1 MMYTTREFR
10 KNLKQAL
17 EAAGDNGGVYVSRR
31 NKKYIISEVKGVTVN
46 IDPILDVTQVKCL

>member
-17 EAAGDNGGVYVSRR
+17 EAAGVNGGVYISRR

-46 IDPILDVTQVKCL
+46 IDPMLDVTQEQE